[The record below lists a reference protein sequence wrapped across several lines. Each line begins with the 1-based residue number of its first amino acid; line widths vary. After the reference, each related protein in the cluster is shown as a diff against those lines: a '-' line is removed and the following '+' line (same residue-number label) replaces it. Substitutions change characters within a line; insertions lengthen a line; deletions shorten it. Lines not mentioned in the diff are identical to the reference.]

1 MKTISKKAEKDLEAV
16 AKRLGVPKEN
26 ALSRAVSFYRR
37 HLATDTLRKE
47 LLAWDEVS
55 TADFAAFEKKI

>member
-1 MKTISKKAEKDLEAV
+1 MKTISKKAEKDLADV
-16 AKRLGVPKEN
+16 ARRLGVPKQN

-47 LLAWDEVS
+47 LLAWDAAS
-55 TADFAAFEKKI
+55 AADFVTFEKKI